1 MKTTAGTGSER
12 WHPGGKPELTKR
24 SHSTRTLYAVRP
36 PLSQTTA
43 RLALAK
49 LFGTTLQHP
58 HTPGKHAAAA
68 ANPCTHSYGGCYNPA
83 CSARPLPPNSRQ
95 PASGDR
101 FQCFTLRQQHQL
113 QVQGQG
119 KHSGCPAHEVD
130 RSRRLDKTEPWPHIH
145 SINRRVSGEASH
157 TYTWKGA
164 GLPIRR
170 SP

>member
-1 MKTTAGTGSER
+1 MQLQCTTVHMLSLADHKDSTYRPNSCCVNATTPTWYVSFIPHQERRMAPWRPTRNDQTLPQQTNPLHCQATPQPNNCQVDAGQ
-12 WHPGGKPELTKR
+12 
-24 SHSTRTLYAVRP
+24 AV
-36 PLSQTTA
+36 
-43 RLALAK
+43 
-49 LFGTTLQHP
+49 GTNLRHP

-95 PASGDR
+95 PANGDR

-130 RSRRLDKTEPWPHIH
+130 RSRRF
-145 SINRRVSGEASH
+145 V
-157 TYTWKGA
+157 
-164 GLPIRR
+164 
-170 SP
+170 